1 MLKNLEIHM
10 FLTCVL
16 KKKSL
21 RLQHKQFKWPLGG
34 FKLTG
39 LHGNHQRAERK
50 VTDILPI
57 LLIDL
62 FIDPFLLLGLLAF
75 DVWIYNR

>member
-1 MLKNLEIHM
+1 MMIIITVKRQGIKQTQKNLGIHM

-39 LHGNHQRAERK
+39 LHGNHQRAERNRESPI
-50 VTDILPI
+50 TDITHR
-57 LLIDL
+57 
-62 FIDPFLLLGLLAF
+62 FIHS
-75 DVWIYNR
+75 